1 MNRRPPP
8 SRPRYSRSVV
18 VTVIVLLLVVGLL
31 LAALRMW
38 VTANRLDRLHRRT
51 EAAWAALAASLSRR
65 IAVARAGAAAGAYTS
80 ADTVRVRRFS
90 DAAETVDPA
99 RRADAE
105 NDFSRVLADSAVST
119 ADLARELTDAGE
131 RIALARRFYNDAVRD
146 ARALRD
152 VRFTRWFRL
161 AGHAARPDYFE
172 IADPAVRPPQR
183 RTAARVVLLDDA
195 GRTLLFANLDETGR
209 EVWFT
214 PGGGVEAGEDLLAAA
229 VREVWEETGL
239 TLTADALTGPLWRRQ
254 ARFAYAGAVY
264 EQTEFFYAARTPAD
278 FRPDISGF
286 NETEREFITANR
298 WWSGQQMSDSDALI
312 YPVELPARLAEA
324 RAAAIRRQ
332 PVGPMVQIT

>member
-1 MNRRPPP
+1 M
-8 SRPRYSRSVV
+8 
-18 VTVIVLLLVVGLL
+18 VTVFVLLLVVFLL

-51 EAAWAALAASLSRR
+51 EAAWAALAVSLSRR
-65 IAVARAGAAAGAYTS
+65 IAVARAGAAAGAYTPADAEQIRRYS
-80 ADTVRVRRFS
+80 AAAD
-90 DAAETVDPA
+90 DADPA
-99 RRADAE
+99 RQADAE
-105 NDFSRVLADSAVST
+105 NDLTRVLADHAVST
-119 ADLARELTDAGE
+119 PELAAEVTDAGE

-146 ARALRD
+146 TRALRD

-195 GRTLLFANLDETGR
+195 GRTLLFANIDETGR

-239 TLTADALTGPLWRRQ
+239 TLAADALAGPLWRRQ

-264 EQTEFFYAARTPAD
+264 EQTEFFYAARTPAG
-278 FRPDISGF
+278 FRIDISGF
-286 NETEREFITANR
+286 NEIERESITANR
-298 WWSGQQMSDSDALI
+298 WWSGQQMSDSGAVI
-312 YPVELPARLAEA
+312 YPLELPARLAEA
-324 RAAAIRRQ
+324 RTAAARRE
-332 PVGPMVQIT
+332 PVGPMVQID